1 MISFHTEEL
10 AFQLPEKLKHKQW
23 LKTVAA
29 AEGKKIGELNYVFC
43 TDEYLLKINQ
53 DYLQHD
59 TLTDIVTFD
68 NSESANL
75 IEGDIF
81 ISYER
86 VVENGAKLN
95 TSDSE
100 LQRVMVH
107 GLLHLCGYKDKAKAD
122 KSLMTAKED
131 YYLAKRN

>member
-86 VVENGAKLN
+86 VVENGAKLK

-122 KSLMTAKED
+122 KSLMTEKED

>member
-23 LKTVAA
+23 LKAVAA
-29 AEGKKIGELNYVFC
+29 EEGKKMGELNYVFC
-43 TDEYLLKINQ
+43 TD
-53 DYLQHD
+53 D

-68 NSESANL
+68 NSENPNL

-86 VVENGAKLN
+86 VLENGEKLN
-95 TSDSE
+95 TAESE